1 MVVAP
6 GDSLW
11 LIASRRLGPEA
22 SDAAISAEWR
32 RWYAANRGVVGADP
46 NVIHPGQSL
55 HAPPLQ
61 TRSAQP
67 EESS

>member
-55 HAPPLQ
+55 HAPQLQ
-61 TRSAQP
+61 SRIAQP